1 MLICFMPALLKR
13 VGLPVKYT
21 DNAKLFISFI
31 NIGIVG
37 FALLL
42 FFILY
47 EPESAIVTYSFPGEL
62 SSSTCDARN
71 FIGYV
76 DENDFAEYI
85 KKVELTRYSMYCL
98 KKTGAGQ
105 WSIYAN

>member
-1 MLICFMPALLKR
+1 MPALLKR

-37 FALLL
+37 CALLL
-42 FFILY
+42 FFYFVWAWECNRNLLF
-47 EPESAIVTYSFPGEL
+47 SGEL

-85 KKVELTRYSMYCL
+85 KVELTRYSMYCL
-98 KKTGAGQ
+98 KKNRAGQ

>member
-1 MLICFMPALLKR
+1 MPALLKR

-37 FALLL
+37 CAFLL
-42 FFILY
+42 FYFVWAWECNRNLL
-47 EPESAIVTYSFPGEL
+47 SSGEL

-85 KKVELTRYSMYCL
+85 KK
-98 KKTGAGQ
+98 
-105 WSIYAN
+105 

>member
-37 FALLL
+37 CAFLL
-42 FFILY
+42 FLFCIAL
-47 EPESAIVTYSFPGEL
+47 ESSRSRSAY
-62 SSSTCDARN
+62 
-71 FIGYV
+71 
-76 DENDFAEYI
+76 
-85 KKVELTRYSMYCL
+85 KL
-98 KKTGAGQ
+98 KAQK
-105 WSIYAN
+105 

>member
-37 FALLL
+37 CALLL

-47 EPESAIVTYSFPGEL
+47 EPESAIVTYSLPGEL

-71 FIGYV
+71 FIGNV

-85 KKVELTRYSMYCL
+85 KK
-98 KKTGAGQ
+98 
-105 WSIYAN
+105 

>member
-1 MLICFMPALLKR
+1 SL
-13 VGLPVKYT
+13 
-21 DNAKLFISFI
+21 
-31 NIGIVG
+31 
-37 FALLL
+37 
-42 FFILY
+42 
-47 EPESAIVTYSFPGEL
+47 PGEL

-85 KKVELTRYSMYCL
+85 KKVELTRYNMYCL

>member
-1 MLICFMPALLKR
+1 M
-13 VGLPVKYT
+13 KYT

-37 FALLL
+37 CAFIL

-47 EPESAIVTYSFPGEL
+47 EPDSEIVTYSLPAEF
-62 SSSTCDARN
+62 SSPTCDARN

-76 DENDFAEYI
+76 DANDFAEYI
-85 KKVELTRYSMYCL
+85 KTVERTHYSMYCL
-98 KKTGAGQ
+98 KKTETGQ

>member
-1 MLICFMPALLKR
+1 MPALLKR

-37 FALLL
+37 CALLL
-42 FFILY
+42 FYFVWAWECNRNL
-47 EPESAIVTYSFPGEL
+47 L
-62 SSSTCDARN
+62 SSRWAFSSTCDARN
-71 FIGYV
+71 FIGNV

-85 KKVELTRYSMYCL
+85 KK
-98 KKTGAGQ
+98 
-105 WSIYAN
+105 

>member
-1 MLICFMPALLKR
+1 MPALLKR

-37 FALLL
+37 CALLL

-47 EPESAIVTYSFPGEL
+47 EPESAIVTYSFRGEL

-85 KKVELTRYSMYCL
+85 KSRTDALQYVLSE
-98 KKTGAGQ
+98 KTGAGQ